1 MPIIGWKYPD
11 LCSLRELFRKPL
23 LLLLLVVGLKCCQD
37 FDKLRLHNSTAEFCI
52 LISLL
57 GFAVS
62 QLCLEDLFV
71 LIETAQ
77 GIIFLISQ
85 YTIIILLHHA
95 NTVCYL
101 GDPEYMVTYFVAP

>member
-57 GFAVS
+57 GS
-62 QLCLEDLFV
+62 
-71 LIETAQ
+71 
-77 GIIFLISQ
+77 
-85 YTIIILLHHA
+85 
-95 NTVCYL
+95 
-101 GDPEYMVTYFVAP
+101 